1 MTRVTVLASS
11 YIIWQVLV
19 AKIFDTKF
27 YILFRDIQPDIKIK
41 LRFCGRHQIFSTNS
55 IVCFSFEKS
64 FHKRIEE
71 KKLIF
76 KDWWLLYRTAT
87 VACQCFKEQCWMI
100 WFIDA
105 FSSKCRNK
113 HSISCALR
121 SSWYYDLGKEQC
133 YSSILKK
140 TNFSEVQCS

>member
-19 AKIFDTKF
+19 AKIFDTQF
-27 YILFRDIQPDIKIK
+27 YIPFRDIQPDTKIK
-41 LRFCGRHQIFSTNS
+41 LRLCDRHQIFNTNI

-105 FSSKCRNK
+105 FCVM
-113 HSISCALR
+113 I
-121 SSWYYDLGKEQC
+121 SWYYDLGKEKF

-140 TNFSEVQCS
+140 TNFCEVQCS

>member
-27 YILFRDIQPDIKIK
+27 YILFRDIQPDTKIK
-41 LRFCGRHQIFSTNS
+41 LRLCGRHQIFSTNI

-76 KDWWLLYRTAT
+76 KD
-87 VACQCFKEQCWMI
+87 
-100 WFIDA
+100 
-105 FSSKCRNK
+105 
-113 HSISCALR
+113 
-121 SSWYYDLGKEQC
+121 
-133 YSSILKK
+133 
-140 TNFSEVQCS
+140 